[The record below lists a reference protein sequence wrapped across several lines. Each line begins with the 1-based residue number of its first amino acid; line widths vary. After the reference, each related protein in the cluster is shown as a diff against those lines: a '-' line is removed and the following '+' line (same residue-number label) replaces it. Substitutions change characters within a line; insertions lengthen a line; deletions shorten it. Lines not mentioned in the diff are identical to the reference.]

1 MLSSQV
7 VKFSWFTTH
16 ASPYTRP
23 GFDSGFSSNFL
34 KFQHVEDRWFF
45 KKLKI
50 RMLKNNLIHVEAAHV
65 LW

>member
-1 MLSSQV
+1 V

-23 GFDSGFSSNFL
+23 DFDSGFFL
-34 KFQHVEDRWFF
+34 KCKFLKISTCRGWMKNF
-45 KKLKI
+45 KKISKNKN
-50 RMLKNNLIHVEAAHV
+50 KNNAEAAHV